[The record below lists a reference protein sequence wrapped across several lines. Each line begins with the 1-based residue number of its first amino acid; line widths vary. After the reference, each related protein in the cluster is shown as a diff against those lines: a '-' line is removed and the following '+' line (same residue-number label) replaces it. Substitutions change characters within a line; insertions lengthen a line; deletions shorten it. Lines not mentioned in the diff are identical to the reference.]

1 MCGIAGFFG
10 LRAVDPL
17 VPAEMLAQIK
27 RRGPD
32 AQHAVTWDGLFQ
44 ADERQIFNA
53 LLHARLSIID
63 PRPEADQPMSNERG
77 DIWICYNGEVFD
89 WQSDAGRLREQGFVF
104 RTRSDTEFILLAY
117 EAWGV
122 DCVAKLRGMFA
133 IVIVDLRRQKVL
145 LIRDRMGI
153 KPLVYYH
160 HEKELAFASTVRSLL
175 PFVPAT
181 ARRFS
186 EESIDAYLAH
196 RYIPAPRTA
205 FSHIARLENGHY
217 LSFDLTTRELSKH
230 RYWHARAEPGDW
242 LATLDH
248 AVRIRTVADRPLGLF
263 LSGGID
269 SSVIA
274 SRLAAQDFRNFHSFT
289 AAFPGSKMDEAPQ
302 AKAVADLVGLPNHA
316 VAIGEEIAG
325 DFDRIVADLDEPFAD
340 PSSFPLWYLS
350 RETTRHVKV
359 VLSGDGG
366 DELLAGYKRYDK
378 HLRTAWR
385 GQWRLSTLRLRPS
398 LDSKHFSKLAA
409 ELSMSW
415 LEAYTL
421 RFSGFSPGQR
431 LYLQPGHRPGRF
443 TYWRSDDA
451 RPPEPLLALLAVDMQ
466 NYLPEYILRKADLCT
481 MAHGLELRVP
491 LLDHHWYQ
499 NLLALPAEERFT
511 KPPKLLFERSCR
523 PCASLGLFRQKKRG
537 FNPPLQQWLLS
548 DLAARLPGLGERLS
562 ETTARQLDPNAVN
575 AMVERYK
582 QGARHMAE
590 QILQLLILDESLRQ
604 LRVSGGQGRA
614 NRRVA
619 LGQVGAA

>member
-17 VPAEMLAQIK
+17 VPARMLAQIK

-32 AQHAVTWDGLFQ
+32 AQHALTWNAQFQ
-44 ADERQIFNA
+44 ADERQIVNA

-89 WQSDAGRLREQGFVF
+89 WQADAALLRGQGVVF
-104 RTRSDTEFILLAY
+104 RTRSDTEFILRAY
-117 EAWGV
+117 EAWGL
-122 DCVAKLRGMFA
+122 DCIAKLRGMFA
-133 IVIVDLRRQKVL
+133 IVIADLRQQKVL

-160 HEKELAFASTVRSLL
+160 HQQELAFASTVRALL
-175 PFVPAT
+175 PFVPA
-181 ARRFS
+181 AVRRFS

-196 RYIPAPRTA
+196 RYIPAPRTV
-205 FSHIARLENGHY
+205 FSHVSRLENGHY
-217 LSFDLTTRELSKH
+217 LSFDLATRELTKH
-230 RYWHARAEPGDW
+230 CYWHAEAVSGDW
-242 LATLDH
+242 LKTLDH
-248 AVRIRTVADRPLGLF
+248 AIRIRTVADRPLGLF

-274 SRLAAQDFRNFHSFT
+274 SRLAAQGFRNFHSFT
-289 AAFPGSKMDEAPQ
+289 AAFPGSPMDEGPQ
-302 AKAVADLVGLPNHA
+302 AKAVADSLGLPNHA
-316 VAIGEEIAG
+316 IAIVQQIAT
-325 DFDRIVADLDEPFAD
+325 DFDQIVADLDEPFAD

-359 VLSGDGG
+359 VLGGDGG
-366 DELLAGYKRYDK
+366 DELLAGYERYDK

-385 GQWRLSTLRLRPS
+385 AKWRLAALPLRPAM
-398 LDSKHFSKLAA
+398 DSKHFSKLAA

-415 LEAYTL
+415 LDAYSL
-421 RFSGFSPGQR
+421 RFSGFTPGQR
-431 LYLQPGHRPGRF
+431 LYLQPGHRPERF
-443 TYWRSDDA
+443 TYWRSNGT
-451 RPPEPLLALLAVDMQ
+451 RQRLPLLALLEVDTQ

-499 NLLALPAEERFT
+499 NVLALPREERFT
-511 KPPKLLFERSCR
+511 QPPKLLFQRACQ
-523 PCASLGLFRQKKRG
+523 PCATLGLFSQKKRG
-537 FNPPLQQWLLS
+537 FNPPLQQWLRQ
-548 DLAARLPGLGERLS
+548 DLAGRLSGLGERLS
-562 ETTARQLDPNAVN
+562 ETTAQQLDANAVQ
-575 AMVERYK
+575 AMVEHYLH
-582 QGARHMAE
+582 GAPHMAE

-604 LRVSGGQGRA
+604 LQ
-614 NRRVA
+614 
-619 LGQVGAA
+619 